1 MDAGTNMLRRGEI
14 DVKTKVYN
22 VIDVVLWELKI
33 VYAYEHTQLWTCDV
47 SFKYLYGDW
56 CLVAHIINL

>member
-33 VYAYEHTQLWTCDV
+33 VYGYEHTQLWCV
-47 SFKYLYGDW
+47 F
-56 CLVAHIINL
+56 